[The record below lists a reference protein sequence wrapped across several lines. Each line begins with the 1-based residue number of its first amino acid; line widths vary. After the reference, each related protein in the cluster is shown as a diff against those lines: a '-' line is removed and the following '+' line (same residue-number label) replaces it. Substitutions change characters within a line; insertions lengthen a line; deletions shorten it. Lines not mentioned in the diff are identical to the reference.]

1 VPEGRG
7 LGGRSSPKPAERQAS
22 LKPGDRLL
30 MVSDGVVG
38 RGKGRARLLTKGVVD
53 AALRSERAS
62 AADTVRKAHEAVLGA
77 SKGDLADDATV
88 VCLSV
93 S

>member
-1 VPEGRG
+1 
-7 LGGRSSPKPAERQAS
+7 LIN
-22 LKPGDRLL
+22 
-30 MVSDGVVG
+30 
-38 RGKGRARLLTKGVVD
+38 GVVD

-62 AADTVRKAHEAVLGA
+62 AADTARKVHEAVLEA
-77 SKGDLADDATV
+77 SGGGLADDATV